1 MCWDQILVEGK
12 AIRKWLIIGISI
24 TFGITIYSMFLISR
38 SFSNYTFSP
47 DIDDIMN
54 NWQKNPISNFLDG
67 NNCNEYLSNYNW
79 SGIRSGCDCSAS
91 NPNYSKQIT
100 FFSCSTDQLAN
111 KCVNVNNE
119 EASLFNTWPTSSNT
133 NIMFKECVFRLS
145 GQNFI
150 NSNQVSSISSCS
162 SIKQNNIEQQR
173 TKCGFNSS
181 NNING
186 YQMCLTQCPVI
197 SLLSQANSNKPEY
210 QSRLAGSLKQTF
222 FYTSSSYQEQE
233 YPLVEIVTQIPT
245 VCMYK
250 KDRIN
255 VLNLN
260 YQNAQY
266 NSNWQYTLQ
275 SEYLTDNCI
284 QQDTRYF
291 PIAQMPI
298 SEYTYLQQNGIKTIP
313 SYPGYP
319 KISYIT
325 LYGRKI
331 ISWSENCREKNY
343 INQFVTFYNN
353 QNQQVLL
360 RFAALILQIL
370 MVIIT
375 SIILT
380 ATICEIGWRLKS
392 QCCCRYQSPDCLVII
407 CRKNQL
413 TNNEVSIT
421 DYWRLY
427 DPCYVIWFFLYISA
441 QISCFIITIM
451 FAAQTNIDQSQIKN
465 ISSAKCSDDLTNS
478 IFTQLSS
485 DISND
490 VWPSDLILL
499 IIYPLFLVFQ
509 SIIFIFLW
517 RVVTNHKREWFVQ
530 KMNKKQLTALSSK
543 DPVLTSEESEEENFK
558 KNLVQQKIIE
568 KQRQQQNQ
576 VLQADFIQRQNLLN
590 QSLSYFNTSRNNVT
604 NNGQTYLYELSR
616 ITYLQQ
622 NQQNSLHSSSFNA
635 SQTKNYYSNAQK
647 TQNNSN
653 QNNVNISI
661 PNSLNNTVH
670 SEQFGGGNYQ
680 SSQESKQKPPPQNK
694 NNNTNPIFQNNQ
706 KKLTNHLRSTNL
718 TANKEI
724 KQSFLQADAI

>member
-12 AIRKWLIIGISI
+12 TIRKWLIIGVSI
-24 TFGITIYSMFLISR
+24 TLGITIYTMFLISR

-54 NWQKNPISNFLDG
+54 NWQKNPISNFLEG
-67 NNCNEYLSNYNW
+67 TNCSEYLNSYSW
-79 SGIRSGCDCSAS
+79 SGLRSGCDCTGS
-91 NPNYSKQIT
+91 NLNYSKQIT
-100 FFSCSTDQLAN
+100 FFPCSADQLSN
-111 KCVNVNNE
+111 KCINVNYE
-119 EASLFNTWPTSSNT
+119 DPSTFNTWPTNTNT

-150 NSNQVSSISSCS
+150 NSNQVSSTSSCS
-162 SIKQNNIEQQR
+162 SINQNNIEQQR
-173 TKCGFNSS
+173 IKCGFSSSTNS
-181 NNING
+181 NG

-197 SLLSQANSNKPEY
+197 SLLSQASSNTPDYKN
-210 QSRLAGSLKQTF
+210 RLSGSLKQTF
-222 FYTSSSYQEQE
+222 FYTTSSNNEQE
-233 YPLVEIVTQIPT
+233 YPLVDIVTQIPT

-260 YQNAQY
+260 YQNTQY

-275 SEYLTDNCI
+275 NVYLTDNCV

-298 SEYTYLQQNGIKTIP
+298 SEYTYLKQNGVGSINN
-313 SYPGYP
+313 YPGYP
-319 KISYIT
+319 TNSYIT
-325 LYGRKI
+325 LYGRRI
-331 ISWSENCREKNY
+331 IQWNENCREKNY

-353 QNQQVLL
+353 QNQLVVF
-360 RFAALILQIL
+360 RFVALILQIV
-370 MVIIT
+370 MVIVIST
-375 SIILT
+375 ILT
-380 ATICEIGWRLKS
+380 ATICEVGWRLKS
-392 QCCCRYQSPDCLVII
+392 QCCCRYQSPDCLVIF

-427 DPCYVIWFFLYISA
+427 DPCYVIWFFIYILA

-465 ISSAKCSDDLTNS
+465 ISLAKCSDDLTNS
-478 IFTQLSS
+478 IFIQLSN

-499 IIYPLFLVFQ
+499 IIYPLFMVFQ
-509 SIIFIFLW
+509 SLIFIFLW

-530 KMNKKQLTALSSK
+530 KMNKKQITALSSK
-543 DPVLTSEESEEENFK
+543 DPVLTSEESEEENFQ

-590 QSLSYFNTSRNNVT
+590 QSLSYFNTSRSNVT
-604 NNGQTYLYELSR
+604 NNGQTYQYELSR

-622 NQQNSLHSSSFNA
+622 NQQNSFSSSSFNP
-635 SQTKNYYSNAQK
+635 SQTKNYNSNVQK
-647 TQNNSN
+647 NQNNS
-653 QNNVNISI
+653 S
-661 PNSLNNTVH
+661 
-670 SEQFGGGNYQ
+670 
-680 SSQESKQKPPPQNK
+680 
-694 NNNTNPIFQNNQ
+694 QNNQ
-706 KKLTNHLRSTNL
+706 TNHLRSTNL